1 MDASHST
8 RWPVILPLTLLLGL
22 HAYLGRYAHPMAD
35 DFSYA
40 LKDISLGAWK
50 AALWEYQH
58 WNGRYASNFL
68 VLFGPLRSGFDGL
81 PLYRMIPGLLL
92 ALTLAGAY
100 TFIRTIGRTLPRTDA
115 LMLALVQI
123 ALFTHLMPDL
133 PEGFYWYTGSV
144 SYQLP
149 NALSLFAAALIVRG
163 SRDGKRW
170 AYLAAAP
177 LLFLITGCCE
187 VSMVLAV
194 IAVLLLYSATAMR
207 GQGPSNGLPW
217 LLLAVLLGAL
227 LMILAP
233 GNEGRG
239 ALFPV
244 RHQFF
249 HSLGMSAL
257 QSVRFSITWAACP
270 ALLLASALWLL
281 HRQRLAA
288 HIPGLADGFGL
299 RPWMTIAALAG
310 VTFLCAFPAY
320 WSTGILGQHRTINT
334 ACFVFIPLWFLNLSV
349 LAARI
354 PRARLSVHP
363 RDLPR
368 ITIAFAVLALI
379 DLGLSGNGGKA
390 MRDMF
395 SGRAERSDAQLWQ
408 RYDLLRAAAA
418 TPEGIAEIPLIKDP
432 PSSIYVLDLRGPDFL
447 VNRDYA
453 AWFGLKEVRIS
464 GSASTDGK
472 RPN

>member
-194 IAVLLLYSATAMR
+194 IAVLLLY
-207 GQGPSNGLPW
+207 
-217 LLLAVLLGAL
+217 
-227 LMILAP
+227 
-233 GNEGRG
+233 
-239 ALFPV
+239 
-244 RHQFF
+244 
-249 HSLGMSAL
+249 
-257 QSVRFSITWAACP
+257 
-270 ALLLASALWLL
+270 
-281 HRQRLAA
+281 
-288 HIPGLADGFGL
+288 
-299 RPWMTIAALAG
+299 
-310 VTFLCAFPAY
+310 
-320 WSTGILGQHRTINT
+320 
-334 ACFVFIPLWFLNLSV
+334 
-349 LAARI
+349 
-354 PRARLSVHP
+354 
-363 RDLPR
+363 
-368 ITIAFAVLALI
+368 
-379 DLGLSGNGGKA
+379 
-390 MRDMF
+390 
-395 SGRAERSDAQLWQ
+395 
-408 RYDLLRAAAA
+408 
-418 TPEGIAEIPLIKDP
+418 
-432 PSSIYVLDLRGPDFL
+432 
-447 VNRDYA
+447 
-453 AWFGLKEVRIS
+453 
-464 GSASTDGK
+464 
-472 RPN
+472 